1 LKEDVMKQIVATV
14 KFWSTIGASA
24 CCVMAASPTWAV
36 GEDLPAPHH
45 LTVADNSATT
55 KSVEA
60 AALRNAAFWNTGE
73 EDYAR
78 RALASDFVDRTLP
91 AGRAP
96 GLEGALKASKAF
108 RAAVPDL
115 TSNVDDMTVVGDRA
129 MLHLHF
135 KGHFT
140 GQFKGIQG
148 KDQIIDFQ
156 AFDLYRVQD
165 GKIAEN
171 WHLEDNLTL
180 MKQLGVIEQ

>member
-1 LKEDVMKQIVATV
+1 MKHIVTMV
-14 KFWSTIGASA
+14 KFWSTIGVSA
-24 CCVMAASPTWAV
+24 CCMMAVNPAWAAD
-36 GEDLPAPHH
+36 ENLPAPHH
-45 LTVADNSATT
+45 LTVADDSPAT
-55 KSVEA
+55 KSVEV
-60 AALRNAAFWNTGE
+60 AALRYAAFWNTGE

-78 RALASDFVDRTLP
+78 RAVASDFVDRTLP

-115 TSNVDDMTVVGDRA
+115 TSEVDDMTVVGDRA

-140 GQFKGIQG
+140 GQFKNIQG
-148 KDQIIDFQ
+148 NNQTIDFQ

-180 MKQLGVIEQ
+180 MKQLGVIKP

>member
-1 LKEDVMKQIVATV
+1 MT
-14 KFWSTIGASA
+14 
-24 CCVMAASPTWAV
+24 
-36 GEDLPAPHH
+36 AP
-45 LTVADNSATT
+45 DNSAAT
-55 KSVEA
+55 KSVEV
-60 AALRNAAFWNTGE
+60 AALRYAAFWNTGD

-78 RALASDFVDRTLP
+78 RSLANDFVDRTLP

-96 GLEGALKASKAF
+96 GLDGALKASKAF

-115 TSNVDDMTVVGDRA
+115 TSDVDDMTVVGDRA
-129 MLHLHF
+129 VLHLHF

-140 GQFKGIQG
+140 GQFKDIQG
-148 KDQIIDFQ
+148 KGQTIDFQ

-180 MKQLGVIEQ
+180 LKQLGVIKH

>member
-1 LKEDVMKQIVATV
+1 MKLASTLV
-14 KFWSTIGASA
+14 KVWSTVGVSL
-24 CCVMAASPTWAV
+24 CCILLVSPARAADENLPT
-36 GEDLPAPHH
+36 PHH
-45 LTVADNSATT
+45 LTADNSATT
-55 KSVEA
+55 KSVEL
-60 AALRNAAFWNTGE
+60 AALRYAAFWNTGE

-78 RALASDFVDRTLP
+78 RALAPDFVDRTLP

-96 GLEGALKASKAF
+96 GLEGALKGSKAF

-115 TSNVDDMTVVGDRA
+115 TSDVDDMTVVGDRV

-140 GQFKGIQG
+140 GQFKNIQG
-148 KDQIIDFQ
+148 QNQIIDFQ

-165 GKIAEN
+165 GKIADN

-180 MKQLGVIEQ
+180 QKQLGVIK